1 MDYESQAVSVRT
13 TIMNFNRAKL
23 KALVLYV
30 VWKTGRREG
39 FGATKLNKVLW
50 FADARHYMMY
60 GKPITGET
68 YIRKK
73 FGPVPEHIEEICKD
87 LEKNGQI
94 SKLTEK
100 YHGKDLKRY
109 VTGSPPSVDLFSA
122 EELSVIDWWVKSIDE
137 EHSATSISEK
147 SHDYA
152 WKIAGEG
159 EALPLFAMFASRIRA
174 PLGEEL
180 EWAKQEAKRL
190 GLT

>member
-1 MDYESQAVSVRT
+1 MKLDRP
-13 TIMNFNRAKL
+13 KL

-30 VWKTGRREG
+30 IWRAGRREG

-50 FADARHYMMY
+50 FAEARHYMMY

-68 YIRKK
+68 YIRKQY
-73 FGPVPEHIEEICKD
+73 GPVPEHVGEVCKD
-87 LEKNGQI
+87 LEKRSLI
-94 SKLTEK
+94 SKVTEK
-100 YHGKDLKRY
+100 HHGKDLTRY
-109 VTGSPPSVDLFSA
+109 VANSPPSVAMFSTD
-122 EELSVIDWWVKSIDE
+122 ELSVIDWWIKCIDE

-159 EALPLFAMFASRIRA
+159 EALPLYAMFASRIRA

-180 EWAKQEAKRL
+180 EWAKNEAKRL
-190 GLT
+190 GLA

>member
-1 MDYESQAVSVRT
+1 MAFD
-13 TIMNFNRAKL
+13 RAKF

-30 VWKTGRREG
+30 TWRSGSYAN

-50 FADARHYMMY
+50 FAEARHYMMY

-68 YIRKK
+68 YIRRKY
-73 FGPVPEHIEEICKD
+73 GPVPEHINEICKE
-87 LEKNGQI
+87 LEKSNSVQ
-94 SKLTEK
+94 KMTEK

-109 VTGSPPSVDLFSA
+109 VTDTPPSVDLFSA
-122 EELSVIDWWVKSIDE
+122 EELSVVDWWIKSIDE

-152 WKIAGEG
+152 WKIASEG
-159 EALPLFAMFASRIRA
+159 ELLPLHAMFASRIRA
-174 PLGEEL
+174 PLGDEL
-180 EWAKQEAKRL
+180 EWARQEAKRL